1 MCDFF
6 VYVHF
11 LLYLCGVIIKRLSM
25 KKSLLCLF
33 AGLLCC
39 VSQAMADVTFRVNVP
54 EGTQHCY
61 VVGALPELSNWAAGS
76 GVVMT
81 KVDGQ
86 NQFVVTV
93 AGITAADVSAS
104 EGYKYVCGPDWKYVE
119 VTASNGEMAN
129 RKIVGNPDVVAK
141 WRNVYTAIGIVEN
154 WEIAGKQYPVQILL
168 PSNYDASK
176 EYNVTYMF
184 GRHQRYRDAGSDT
197 EMGDRI
203 LYSDSWAVADTVAAM
218 EQRGEEVGVVVVIYA
233 QLPEFTPW
241 ENEEY
246 MGTGAAEEFLQGFVE
261 DFKPAFEAKYPIA
274 QGKEHCTIM
283 GADVAGLFAMYASL
297 EYPELFGKCGLFSP
311 AIWYNSQEMKEYAT
325 AYEKDLAGT
334 HVVMVS
340 TTGDVAMTTD
350 EVDYY
355 STWMESQGATVS
367 EIVVA
372 GAHDDKTWGK
382 AVSAVINNT
391 TTTNKN
397 NNHSVWQQHSHTARE
412 AAAIE
417 DYAAVTWYFMKGEGT
432 TTLTC
437 EGTATQKGSFYKDG
451 KTATDAQILVKEIP
465 VDGKKYSYYWNL
477 NSGSQCD
484 GELLMASPKDIGF
497 KNTRSTISWQRV
509 AVFADGSYEQSA
521 ASATNFKVNGV
532 TMAVGA
538 NYEVSAQVSL
548 SDSKVVSVHYG
559 SVNSGSDMGELVQ
572 ATVSD
577 NCLKAQVVYSYLTN
591 KLTVTETAWGSSD
604 IDLAYMKVEPAV
616 VRPGTA
622 AKLKVKIN
630 EKNGYNV
637 KFRMNHNNQ
646 SSQAIS
652 LNAGENGEQVYTI
665 AAPESGI
672 YGFYLDIELNGNT
685 TKAHRAVYLKVLD
698 GQTRMMTV
706 MNPYKE
712 VDWESIEHNKSN
724 MHTHTIQS
732 NDPVDKFT
740 TNYVVDRYQ
749 AAGYK
754 VLALSDHDYNSYPWQ
769 LFPQFMSGQEARDPE
784 AMGMLAVPG
793 NELSKDNTN
802 SWEERTGGQFNHHND
817 FFTGRQG
824 QEFASLQESYAYTY
838 VLGGMQI
845 INHPGQYWSLDHSY
859 SDSEKNGPEW
869 HAKNFKDFPSLVG
882 LEVYNQGDR
891 RSNDRILWDQIL
903 ERTMPERPVF
913 GYSGDDTHNDD
924 QLFRNYNYMLMQEL
938 TTDELKDAMRKGE
951 SYFCYEPKGSGEGK
965 APRISYIDVD
975 EEEKT
980 ITIEANGMVK
990 WIFGTDKTSD
1000 AASSRRSTVVGIGNT
1015 FCYQG
1020 YQGNYVRALIT
1031 NEYGETCT
1039 QPFGFANTST
1049 VGVENVLTDQQML
1062 LLLYPNPAQS
1072 YLSVFMNQWEEE
1084 DEIRVYDMQGKEV
1097 KRETVAGAHTMM
1109 QVGELQAGMYI
1120 VVAGKRTSKFVKE

>member
-1 MCDFF
+1 
-6 VYVHF
+6 
-11 LLYLCGVIIKRLSM
+11 M
-25 KKSLLCLF
+25 KNSLLAILI
-33 AGLLCC
+33 GLLG
-39 VSQAMADVTFRVNVP
+39 SISSMMADVTFKVNVP
-54 EGTQHCY
+54 EGTKQCY
-61 VVGALPELSNWAAGS
+61 VVGALPELSAWSAGAAVPMQRVG
-76 GVVMT
+76 T
-81 KVDGQ
+81 A
-86 NQFVVTV
+86 NQFTVTIK
-93 AGITAADVSAS
+93 GISAADVSAS

-129 RKIVGNPDVVAK
+129 RKIVGNPDVVAR
-141 WRNVYTAIGIVEN
+141 WRNVYEAIGIVEN
-154 WEIAGKQYPVQILL
+154 WTIAGKNYPIQVLL
-168 PSNYDASK
+168 PSNYDNTK
-176 EYNVTYMF
+176 QYNVTYMF

-241 ENEEY
+241 KNEEY

-311 AIWYNSQEMKEYAT
+311 AIWYNSQEMKEYAA

-350 EVDYY
+350 EMDYY
-355 STWMESQGATVS
+355 SAWMESQGAEVRKI
-367 EIVVA
+367 EVA

-391 TTTNKN
+391 TTTN
-397 NNHSVWQQHSHTARE
+397 HYSVWQQHSHTARE

-437 EGTATQKGSFYKDG
+437 EGTPTQKGSFYKDG
-451 KTATDAQILVKEIP
+451 KTPTAAQMIVKEIP
-465 VDGKKYSYYWNL
+465 VDNKKYSYYWNL
-477 NSGSQCD
+477 NSGSPCD
-484 GELLMASPKDIGF
+484 GDLLMSSPKDIGF
-497 KNTRSTISWQRV
+497 KNTRKTTSWQRV

-521 ASATNFKVNGV
+521 ASSEHFKVNGT
-532 TMAVGA
+532 TMTIGN
-538 NYEVSAQVSL
+538 NYEVSANVTL
-548 SDSKVVSVHYG
+548 GDDKTISVHYG

-754 VLALSDHDYNSYPWQ
+754 VLALTDHDYNSYPWQ

-951 SYFCYEPKGSGEGK
+951 SYFCYEPKGSGESK

-1049 VGVENVLTDQQML
+1049 VGVENVQTDQQML

-1072 YLSVFMNQWEEE
+1072 YLSVFMNQWKEE
-1084 DEIRVYDMQGKEV
+1084 DEIRVYDLQGKEV

>member
-11 LLYLCGVIIKRLSM
+11 LLYLCRVIIKRLSM

-61 VVGALPELSNWAAGS
+61 VVGALPELSSWAAGS
-76 GVVMT
+76 GVAMT

-129 RKIVGNPDVVAK
+129 RKTVGNPDVVAK

-154 WEIAGKQYPVQILL
+154 WTIAGKNYPIQVLL
-168 PSNYDASK
+168 PSNYDNTK
-176 EYNVTYMF
+176 QYNVTYMF
-184 GRHQRYRDAGSDT
+184 GRHQRYRKAGDDA

-203 LYSDSWAVADTVAAM
+203 LYPDSWGVAATVAEM
-218 EQRGEEVGVVVVIYA
+218 EQRGEEPGIIVVIYA

-241 ENEEY
+241 ANEEY
-246 MGTGAAEEFLQGFVE
+246 MGTGQADAFLKGFVE
-261 DFKPAFEAKYPIA
+261 DFKPAFEQKYNIRSEKA
-274 QGKEHCTIM
+274 ACTIM
-283 GADVAGLFAMYASL
+283 GADVAGLFAFYATL
-297 EYPELFGKCGLFSP
+297 NHLDKFGKCVLFSP
-311 AIWYNSQEMKEYAT
+311 AFWYNKEELRNY
-325 AYEKDLAGT
+325 
-334 HVVMVS
+334 VS
-340 TTGDVAMTTD
+340 TLTTGSADNHFGFVETSADTDWTTD
-350 EVDYY
+350 EIDYY
-355 STWMESQGATVS
+355 SSWLYDKNYLVS
-367 EIVVA
+367 NWEID
-372 GAHDDKTWGK
+372 GAHDDRTWGK
-382 AVSAVINNT
+382 AFKDVLSEKPEYINHT
-391 TTTNKN
+391 IKQ
-397 NNHSVWQQHSHTARE
+397 SMQQASNDAD
-412 AAAIE
+412 I
-417 DYAAVTWYFMKGEGT
+417 TWYFMKGEGT

-437 EGTATQKGSFYKDG
+437 EGTPTQKGSFYKDG
-451 KTATDAQILVKEIP
+451 KTPTTAQMIVKEIP
-465 VDGKKYSYYWNL
+465 VDSKKYSYYWNL
-477 NSGSQCD
+477 NSSSTCD
-484 GELLMASPKDIGF
+484 GELLLSSPKDIGF
-497 KNTRSTISWQRV
+497 KNTRKTTSWQRV

-521 ASATNFKVNGV
+521 ASSEHFKVNGT
-532 TMAVGA
+532 TMTIGS
-538 NYEVSAQVSL
+538 NYEVSANVTL
-548 SDSKVVSVHYG
+548 GDDKTISVHYG
-559 SVNSGSDMGELVQ
+559 SVNSGSDMGELVN
-572 ATVSD
+572 ATVAD

-685 TKAHRAVYLKVLD
+685 TKAHKAVYLKVLD
-698 GQTRMMTV
+698 GQSKTMTV
-706 MNPYKE
+706 LNPYKE

-724 MHTHTIQS
+724 MHTHTRQS
-732 NDPVDKFT
+732 NDPVEKFT

-754 VLALSDHDYNSYPWQ
+754 ILALTDHDYNTYPWQ
-769 LFPQFMSGQEARDPE
+769 LFPQFMSGQQARNPE
-784 AMGMLAVPG
+784 AMGMLAVSG

-802 SWEERTGGQFNHHND
+802 SWSERTGGQFNHHND

-859 SDSEKNGPEW
+859 SESEKNGPGW
-869 HAKNFKDFPSLVG
+869 HAKNFMDFPSLVG

-913 GYSGDDTHNDD
+913 GYSGDDTHNDE
-924 QLFRNYNYMLMQEL
+924 QLFRNYNMMLMEEL
-938 TTDELKDAMRKGE
+938 TTEELKDAMRKGE

-965 APRISYIDVD
+965 APRITNIAVD
-975 EEEKT
+975 EANKT
-980 ITIEANGMVK
+980 ITIETNGMVS
-990 WIFGTDKTSD
+990 WIYGTDMTS
-1000 AASSRRSTVVGIGNT
+1000 SSSSSTRSSVVGIGNT
-1015 FCYQG
+1015 FCYEG
-1020 YQGNYVRALIT
+1020 YQGAYVRAFIT
-1031 NEYGETCT
+1031 NAYGETCT
-1039 QPFGFANTST
+1039 QPFGFTDSTTTDVDNVADNTELK
-1049 VGVENVLTDQQML
+1049 VFVF
-1062 LLLYPNPAQS
+1062 PNPATDE
-1072 YLSVFMNQWEEE
+1072 LRVMMNQANTAEL
-1084 DEIRVYDMQGKEV
+1084 ISVYDITGKEV
-1097 KRETVAGAHTMM
+1097 MRQPVEGALTTLPVSQLHTGIYLLTVNGR
-1109 QVGELQAGMYI
+1109 QATFI
-1120 VVAGKRTSKFVKE
+1120 KD